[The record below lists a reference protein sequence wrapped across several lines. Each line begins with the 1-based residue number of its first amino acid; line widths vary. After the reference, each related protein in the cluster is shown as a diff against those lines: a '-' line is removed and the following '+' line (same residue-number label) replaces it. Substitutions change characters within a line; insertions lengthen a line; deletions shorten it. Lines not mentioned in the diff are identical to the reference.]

1 MLKIGLTGGIGS
13 GKTTVSDL
21 FADLGV
27 PVIDTDVIARELTE
41 KSDVLNEI
49 SVAFGDT
56 VLLESGKLDRN
67 KLAQLVFQDD
77 KARAR
82 LEAIL
87 HPMIR
92 NAVADQL
99 LELSSQRKPPNYVI
113 IVIPLLFETGFKDLI
128 NRVLVITSDQATR
141 IQRVLERDDRSR
153 EEIQSIIAQQVS
165 DEVRI
170 TEADDIIVNDA
181 DEASIAPQVKKLH
194 HSYITLSEQQ
204 G

>member
-1 MLKIGLTGGIGS
+1 
-13 GKTTVSDL
+13 
-21 FADLGV
+21 
-27 PVIDTDVIARELTE
+27 
-41 KSDVLNEI
+41 
-49 SVAFGDT
+49 
-56 VLLESGKLDRN
+56 
-67 KLAQLVFQDD
+67 
-77 KARAR
+77 
-82 LEAIL
+82 
-87 HPMIR
+87 MIR